1 VQNRREYG
9 DDPGVVAEVGTMT
22 HRERMLRAA
31 RGDWA
36 DRLPFVPRLDL
47 WHNANV
53 RRGTVPA
60 RYGRNATTARI
71 ADDLGV
77 GHHRI
82 IPEFLK
88 ARTPDDTID
97 RGLGIFRLRG
107 FAYRAELTQVE
118 RVVRT
123 EEGATVVEYRT
134 PVGTVSCKMT
144 LTDEM
149 LDSGASITWL
159 NEHVIKRPEDYR
171 VVGYIFRNIRLT
183 SDYDNYL
190 EFQREVGDHGLAVA
204 HGLGSASPVQHLMR
218 DLVDSTQFYYE
229 LADRPKE
236 IQQLVE
242 DLTPFYDQLVRI
254 LAASPAEAV
263 MMGANYDDT
272 ITYPPL
278 FKAHILPWL
287 QRWGDIFHAEG
298 KIFMSHCDGENEGL
312 LDLLAA
318 SGIDVAESVCAPP
331 MVQCRL
337 DTMRRAFG
345 GKITIFGGVPSVA
358 LLEDS
363 MSEEEFEAHMR
374 GLFAE
379 IAPADR
385 FILGVSDMVPP
396 DAKWERLVR
405 IAEMVEQWGGL
416 PLKAGPDR

>member
-1 VQNRREYG
+1 
-9 DDPGVVAEVGTMT
+9 MT
-22 HRERMLRAA
+22 HKERMLRAA
-31 RGDWA
+31 RGEWA
-36 DRLPFVPRLDL
+36 DRLPFAPRLDL
-47 WHNANV
+47 WHNSNI
-53 RRGTVPA
+53 RRRRLPP
-60 RYGRNATTARI
+60 RYGPKTTTAEI
-71 ADDLGV
+71 ANDLGV
-77 GHHRI
+77 AHHRI

-88 ARTPDDTID
+88 TRTPDDTID

-107 FAYRAELTQVE
+107 FAYRAELTGVD
-118 RVVRT
+118 RVVR
-123 EEGATVVEYRT
+123 EEDGATVVEYHT
-134 PVGTVSCKMT
+134 PVGSVSCKMT

-171 VVGYIFRNIRLT
+171 VVGYIFRNIRVT
-183 SDYDNYL
+183 PDYESYR
-190 EFQREVGDHGLAVA
+190 EFQREVGDVGLAVA
-204 HGLGSASPVQHLMR
+204 HGVGSASPVQHLMR
-218 DLVDSTQFYYE
+218 DLVDGTQFYYE

-236 IQQLVE
+236 VQQLVE
-242 DLTPFYDQLVRI
+242 DLTPFYDQLVHV
-254 LAASPAEAV
+254 LAGSPAEAV

-278 FKAHILPWL
+278 FKQHILPWL
-287 QRWGDIFHAEG
+287 QRWADILHAGG

-331 MVQCRL
+331 MVQCSL
-337 DTMRRAFG
+337 AATRRAFG
-345 GKITIFGGVPSVA
+345 GRITIFGGVPSVA
-358 LLEDS
+358 LLEES

-379 IAPADR
+379 IAPGDR

-405 IAEMVEQWGGL
+405 IAEMVDQCGNL
-416 PLKAGPDR
+416 PLKAAQGS